1 MRAYDTLSEAI
12 NDLIKR
18 GFTLD
23 FSISKNCIE
32 CKSVGA
38 TYHPDNFEIVEFY
51 RFEGMSNP
59 DDSSILYAIDA
70 GNGLKGHLVDAYGMY
85 SEALSFEM
93 MQKLKFEPK

>member
-1 MRAYDTLSEAI
+1 MRSYETLSEGI

-18 GFTLD
+18 GYSLD
-23 FSISKNCIE
+23 FNMSQNCIE
-32 CKSVGA
+32 CKSIDRV
-38 TYHPDNFEIVEFY
+38 YHPEDFEIVEFY

-70 GNGLKGHLVDAYGMY
+70 GNGLKGTLVDAYGMY
-85 SEALSFEM
+85 SDALSFEM